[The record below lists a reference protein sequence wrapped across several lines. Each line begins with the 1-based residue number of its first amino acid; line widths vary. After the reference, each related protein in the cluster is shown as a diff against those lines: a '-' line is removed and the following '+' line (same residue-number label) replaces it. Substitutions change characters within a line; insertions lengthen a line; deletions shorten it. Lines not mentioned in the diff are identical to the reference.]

1 MMVETLLNTLS
12 ASSHFWGV
20 PQFAWGA

>member
-12 ASSHFWGV
+12 ASSQFWGV